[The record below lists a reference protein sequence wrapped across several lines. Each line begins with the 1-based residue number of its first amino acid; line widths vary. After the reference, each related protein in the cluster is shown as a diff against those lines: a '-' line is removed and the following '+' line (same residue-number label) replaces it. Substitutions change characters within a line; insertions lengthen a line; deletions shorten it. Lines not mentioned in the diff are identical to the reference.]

1 MSLEKTSK
9 LLLDVLGRLD
19 SFLTLE
25 LILELASFLELFL
38 SHVQLLLH
46 EEVLTL
52 LLNSV
57 GAVKR
62 LKLALQVLK
71 ESFLLVSSQA
81 LILVA
86 LLDLLLA
93 LFDTSSQICCIFI

>member
-1 MSLEKTSK
+1 LSLEKTSK
-9 LLLDVLGRLD
+9 LLLDVLGRLH

-25 LILELASFLELFL
+25 LILELASFLELLL

-57 GAVKR
+57 GTVKR

-71 ESFLLVSSQA
+71 ESFLLVSS
-81 LILVA
+81 
-86 LLDLLLA
+86 
-93 LFDTSSQICCIFI
+93 